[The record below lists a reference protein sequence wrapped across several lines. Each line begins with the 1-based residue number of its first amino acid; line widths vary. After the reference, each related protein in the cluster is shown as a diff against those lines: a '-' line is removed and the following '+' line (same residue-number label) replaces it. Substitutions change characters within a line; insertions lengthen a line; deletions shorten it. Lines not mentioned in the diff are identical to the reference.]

1 MSSPV
6 PEINWKKNLLFVWLS
21 QLLSLAGFAFAM
33 PFIAVYIRDTW
44 GITGEK
50 ELGVWMAA
58 FNFFGMLS
66 FCISTPIWGILA
78 DRYGRK
84 LMLLRAYYADA
95 VIFPCF
101 LLAPNPY
108 WLIAARF
115 IASAFTGTVSA
126 SQTIVVTT
134 TPKEHHGFALG
145 LLMSAIWTGNLIGLA
160 AGGFVVQ
167 YCGYTIAFITCG
179 AMYFIGG
186 LLAHIFVV
194 DNFQPEEA
202 SLNSELGI
210 RNSELNERPTEA
222 DFGKRAEARI
232 GSGATPSR
240 NSILSSMSGLSLGVW
255 LIFGLIVITAVA
267 RKFDEPYIPLMV
279 ECIHG
284 PDKTAMHTG
293 WISALAALGG
303 MISGALIG
311 KLCDLYSPKRITV
324 PALLASGVTMAM
336 QGLAMSLIGYAG
348 WRFLHYVAAGGLE
361 AIYLSILSKVTP
373 ANRQGAVFG
382 LSSSLR
388 MGGIL
393 IATVISGFIIYYL
406 GVRAIYLSA
415 GVIFLLTIPFYWL
428 TDSVIRKNNQDS
440 QNLGDIDMPN
450 TTENL

>member
-202 SLNSELGI
+202 SETKESVLQ
-210 RNSELNERPTEA
+210 
-222 DFGKRAEARI
+222 
-232 GSGATPSR
+232 
-240 NSILSSMSGLSLGVW
+240 SMSGLSLGVW
-255 LIFGLIVITAVA
+255 LVFGLIVITAVA

-336 QGLAMSLIGYAG
+336 QGLTMSLIGYAS

-393 IATVISGFIIYYL
+393 IATVVSGFIIYYL

-440 QNLGDIDMPN
+440 QNLDDVDMSN
-450 TTENL
+450 KTENL

>member
-6 PEINWKKNLLFVWLS
+6 PEIDWKKNLLFVWLS

-78 DRYGRK
+78 DKYGRK

-145 LLMSAIWTGNLIGLA
+145 LLMSAIWSGNLIGLA

-202 SLNSELGI
+202 SLNSECGM
-210 RNSELNERPTEA
+210 RNSELSQSEH
-222 DFGKRAEARI
+222 GI
-232 GSGATPSR
+232 VLATRNSQLATQKPSR
-240 NSILSSMSGLSLGVW
+240 NSNDGYGFRGLSLSVW
-255 LIFGLIVITAVA
+255 LVFGLIVITAVA

-336 QGLAMSLIGYAG
+336 QGLTTSLIGYAS

-393 IATVISGFIIYYL
+393 IATVVSGFIIYYL

-415 GVIFLLTIPFYWL
+415 GVIFILTIPFYWL
-428 TDSVIRKNNQDS
+428 TEKTVGSR
-440 QNLGDIDMPN
+440 
-450 TTENL
+450 

>member
-1 MSSPV
+1 MFSPV

-108 WLIAARF
+108 WLIVARF

-126 SQTIVVTT
+126 SQTIIVTT

-145 LLMSAIWTGNLIGLA
+145 LLTSAIWSGNLIGLA

-179 AMYFIGG
+179 AMYLIGG

-194 DNFQPEEA
+194 DNFQPEDE
-202 SLNSELGI
+202 SETK
-210 RNSELNERPTEA
+210 E
-222 DFGKRAEARI
+222 
-232 GSGATPSR
+232 
-240 NSILSSMSGLSLGVW
+240 SILSSMSGLSLGVW
-255 LIFGLIVITAVA
+255 LIFGLIVITALA

-284 PDKTAMHTG
+284 PENTAMHTG

-324 PALLASGVTMAM
+324 PALLASGVTMAL
-336 QGLAMSLIGYAG
+336 QGLTMSLIGYAG
-348 WRFLHYVAAGGLE
+348 WRFVHYITSGGLE
-361 AIYLSILSKVTP
+361 TIFLSILTKVTP
-373 ANRQGAVFG
+373 DNRQGAVFG
-382 LSSSLR
+382 LSSALR
-388 MGGIL
+388 MVGIL
-393 IATVISGFIIYYL
+393 IATVISGFIIYCW
-406 GVRAIYLSA
+406 GVRAIYITA
-415 GVIFLLTIPFYWL
+415 GVIFFLTIPFYWF
-428 TDSVIRKNNQDS
+428 
-440 QNLGDIDMPN
+440 
-450 TTENL
+450 TEKAIGSRQ

>member
-21 QLLSLAGFAFAM
+21 QLLSLVGFAFAM

-134 TPKEHHGFALG
+134 TPKEHQGFALG
-145 LLMSAIWTGNLIGLA
+145 LLMSAIWSGNLIGLA

-194 DNFQPEEA
+194 DNFQPEDAISTSEESVDLKGGNGVSEA
-202 SLNSELGI
+202 NAVTL
-210 RNSELNERPTEA
+210 
-222 DFGKRAEARI
+222 
-232 GSGATPSR
+232 SR
-240 NSILSSMSGLSLGVW
+240 NSIFSSMSGLSLGVW

-284 PDKTAMHTG
+284 PENTAMHTG

-373 ANRQGAVFG
+373 DNRQGAVFG

-393 IATVISGFIIYYL
+393 IATVISGFIIYYW
-406 GVRAIYLSA
+406 GVRAIYISA
-415 GVIFLLTIPFYWL
+415 GVIFFLTIPFYWL
-428 TDSVIRKNNQDS
+428 TEKAVGSRQ
-440 QNLGDIDMPN
+440 
-450 TTENL
+450 

>member
-202 SLNSELGI
+202 SETKESVLQ
-210 RNSELNERPTEA
+210 
-222 DFGKRAEARI
+222 
-232 GSGATPSR
+232 
-240 NSILSSMSGLSLGVW
+240 SMSGLSLGVW
-255 LIFGLIVITAVA
+255 LVFGLIVITAVA

-336 QGLAMSLIGYAG
+336 QGLTMSLIGYAS

-393 IATVISGFIIYYL
+393 IATLISGFIIYYL

-440 QNLGDIDMPN
+440 QNLDDVDMSN
-450 TTENL
+450 KTENL

>member
-202 SLNSELGI
+202 SETKESVLQ
-210 RNSELNERPTEA
+210 
-222 DFGKRAEARI
+222 
-232 GSGATPSR
+232 
-240 NSILSSMSGLSLGVW
+240 SMSGLSLGVW

-284 PDKTAMHTG
+284 PEKTAMHTG

-428 TDSVIRKNNQDS
+428 TEKAVGSRQ
-440 QNLGDIDMPN
+440 
-450 TTENL
+450 

>member
-78 DRYGRK
+78 DKYGRK

-202 SLNSELGI
+202 SETK
-210 RNSELNERPTEA
+210 E
-222 DFGKRAEARI
+222 
-232 GSGATPSR
+232 
-240 NSILSSMSGLSLGVW
+240 SILQSMSGLSLGVW

-440 QNLGDIDMPN
+440 QNLDDVDMSN
-450 TTENL
+450 KTENL

>member
-1 MSSPV
+1 MSPV

-134 TPKEHHGFALG
+134 TPKEHQGFALG
-145 LLMSAIWTGNLIGLA
+145 LLMSAIWCGNLIGLA

-202 SLNSELGI
+202 SETKESVLQ
-210 RNSELNERPTEA
+210 
-222 DFGKRAEARI
+222 
-232 GSGATPSR
+232 
-240 NSILSSMSGLSLGVW
+240 SMSGLSLGVW

-284 PDKTAMHTG
+284 PEKTAMHTG

-303 MISGALIG
+303 IISGALIG
-311 KLCDLYSPKRITV
+311 KLCDMYSPKRIAV

-336 QGLAMSLIGYAG
+336 QGLAMSLTGYAG
-348 WRFLHYVAAGGLE
+348 WRFVHYVAAGGLE
-361 AIYLSILSKVTP
+361 AIYLSILTNITP

-382 LSSSLR
+382 LSSALR

-393 IATVISGFIIYYL
+393 IATVISGFIIYYW

-428 TDSVIRKNNQDS
+428 TDSVIRRGSRQ
-440 QNLGDIDMPN
+440 
-450 TTENL
+450 

>member
-78 DRYGRK
+78 DKYGRK

-145 LLMSAIWTGNLIGLA
+145 LLMSAIWSGNLIGLA

-194 DNFQPEEA
+194 DNFQPSSQEEMEGGNEVSA
-202 SLNSELGI
+202 SERNYAFADGEHPPCNQESLLGGF
-210 RNSELNERPTEA
+210 RGFS
-222 DFGKRAEARI
+222 
-232 GSGATPSR
+232 
-240 NSILSSMSGLSLGVW
+240 LSVW
-255 LIFGLIVITAVA
+255 LVFGLIVITAVA

-336 QGLAMSLIGYAG
+336 QGLTMSLIGYAS

-393 IATVISGFIIYYL
+393 IATVVSGFIIYYL

-428 TDSVIRKNNQDS
+428 TEKAIGSRQ
-440 QNLGDIDMPN
+440 
-450 TTENL
+450 

>member
-202 SLNSELGI
+202 SETK
-210 RNSELNERPTEA
+210 E
-222 DFGKRAEARI
+222 
-232 GSGATPSR
+232 
-240 NSILSSMSGLSLGVW
+240 SILQSMSGLSLGGW

-324 PALLASGVTMAM
+324 PTLLASGVTMAM

-440 QNLGDIDMPN
+440 QNLDDVDMSN
-450 TTENL
+450 KTENL

>member
-202 SLNSELGI
+202 SETKESVLQ
-210 RNSELNERPTEA
+210 
-222 DFGKRAEARI
+222 
-232 GSGATPSR
+232 
-240 NSILSSMSGLSLGVW
+240 SMSGLSLGVW

-284 PDKTAMHTG
+284 PEKTAMHTG

-428 TDSVIRKNNQDS
+428 TEKAIESR
-440 QNLGDIDMPN
+440 
-450 TTENL
+450 E

>member
-194 DNFQPEEA
+194 DNFQPSSQEEMEGG
-202 SLNSELGI
+202 N
-210 RNSELNERPTEA
+210 
-222 DFGKRAEARI
+222 
-232 GSGATPSR
+232 GATNGSEVTLSC
-240 NSILSSMSGLSLGVW
+240 NSNRDAALSGFSLSVW
-255 LIFGLIVITAVA
+255 LVFGLIVITAVA

-336 QGLAMSLIGYAG
+336 QGLAMSLIGYAS

-393 IATVISGFIIYYL
+393 IATVVSGFIIYYL

-415 GVIFLLTIPFYWL
+415 GVIFILTIPFYWL

-440 QNLGDIDMPN
+440 QNLDDVDMSN
-450 TTENL
+450 KTENL

>member
-202 SLNSELGI
+202 SETKESVLQ
-210 RNSELNERPTEA
+210 
-222 DFGKRAEARI
+222 
-232 GSGATPSR
+232 
-240 NSILSSMSGLSLGVW
+240 SMSGLSLGVW

-415 GVIFLLTIPFYWL
+415 GAIFLLTIPFYWL
-428 TDSVIRKNNQDS
+428 TEKAIGSRQ
-440 QNLGDIDMPN
+440 
-450 TTENL
+450 

>member
-145 LLMSAIWTGNLIGLA
+145 LLMSAIWSGNLIGLA

-194 DNFQPEEA
+194 DNFQPEDA
-202 SLNSELGI
+202 SETKESVLQ
-210 RNSELNERPTEA
+210 
-222 DFGKRAEARI
+222 
-232 GSGATPSR
+232 
-240 NSILSSMSGLSLGVW
+240 SMSGLSLGVW

-336 QGLAMSLIGYAG
+336 QGLAMSLIGYAS

-361 AIYLSILSKVTP
+361 AIYLSILSKATP

-440 QNLGDIDMPN
+440 QNLDDVDMSN
-450 TTENL
+450 KTENL